1 MQNDPT
7 GFTSTS
13 SYTTRLVNYKCNLMV
28 LINLKIIYFAAD
40 VESVEVHMSKKKKK
54 VILTRKSVNV
64 SEESSR
70 KNAAVA
76 LYDRKPRKISRIT
89 TAWFPSYA

>member
-1 MQNDPT
+1 M
-7 GFTSTS
+7 S
-13 SYTTRLVNYKCNLMV
+13 SLQEVILEADLRCAECQERIANAISRV
-28 LINLKIIYFAAD
+28 AD